1 MLGKFSEGNA
11 KGIKRAPSI
20 FLLRIWEMIDGALY
34 IIIRCGLLLY
44 PTIRSIC
51 SGVACGSDWVRKWV
65 SRCRD
70 SSGVRLTA
78 MRSGPKKS
86 SGVQ

>member
-1 MLGKFSEGNA
+1 MLAKFSEGDA
-11 KGIKRAPSI
+11 KGIKRTPSI
-20 FLLRIWEMIDGALY
+20 PQSRMWEMIDDALY
-34 IIIRCGLLLY
+34 IIIRCGMLLY
-44 PTIRSIC
+44 PTICCIC

-86 SGVQ
+86 SGMQ